1 MADEVAVSPLS
12 VVVPRTWTLVL
23 ELEKKA
29 EDSACVREEYEC
41 FLKAVGNEGPVLAGV
56 CAVHSQVVELGAAA
70 RNPGRLCFDRT
81 YRRCMARADEGPSWR
96 RGHHHETGNT
106 CRYVDE
112 QAASYHYGDLVSNR
126 WHGAEHEAEHK
137 GCLSSALGIRAC
149 FGKHQ

>member
-1 MADEVAVSPLS
+1 MAEEVAVFPPSAVIPH
-12 VVVPRTWTLVL
+12 TWTPVL
-23 ELEKKA
+23 ELKKKA
-29 EDSACVREEYEC
+29 EHSSCVQEEYGHSSE
-41 FLKAVGNEGPVLAGV
+41 AADTADPVLAGV
-56 CAVHSQVVELGAAA
+56 NVVRSHVGELGVAA
-70 RNPGRLCFDRT
+70 RNPERLCFDRT
-81 YRRCMARADEGPSWR
+81 YRRCMVRADEGPSWR

-106 CRYVDE
+106 CRCVDE